1 MSIYEDDL
9 PSEEGYKYEN
19 VVTSQELAEKQFR
32 CLKYWQEEE
41 RMVIEHYHKEL
52 DRIKL
57 WRDHKINRI
66 AEKKRWHEHGL
77 QLYLEQNG
85 KKSMDLVHGKVS
97 KVTGREVV
105 EVEDKDKFNEW
116 FLSAYPLKEDKF
128 YINKR
133 TPSLDLIKQYVKET
147 GEIPEGCKFYR
158 KPDQIKVKVKEDA
171 PDGLPLRDH
180 FGKEVDYEREQ
191 VQSEPE
197 DIPF

>member
-1 MSIYEDDL
+1 MNVHEEDI
-9 PSEEGYKYEN
+9 PSEEGYQYEN

-41 RMVIEHYHKEL
+41 RMVIEHYHKEIY
-52 DRIKL
+52 RIKL
-57 WRDHKINRI
+57 WKDHKISRI
-66 AEKKRWHEHGL
+66 TEKKRWHEHGL

-85 KKSMDLVHGKVS
+85 KKSIDLVHGKVS

-116 FLSAYPLKEDKF
+116 FLSAYPLKEDRF

-147 GEIPEGCKFYR
+147 GEIPEGCNFHR
-158 KPDQIKVKVKEDA
+158 KPDQIRVTIKEESI
-171 PDGLPLRDH
+171 PVSTECEGEKL
-180 FGKEVDYEREQ
+180 EREQ
-191 VQSEPE
+191 VELE
-197 DIPF
+197 DIPFE

>member
-77 QLYLEQNG
+77 QLYLEQ
-85 KKSMDLVHGKVS
+85 
-97 KVTGREVV
+97 
-105 EVEDKDKFNEW
+105 
-116 FLSAYPLKEDKF
+116 
-128 YINKR
+128 
-133 TPSLDLIKQYVKET
+133 KQN
-147 GEIPEGCKFYR
+147 
-158 KPDQIKVKVKEDA
+158 QI
-171 PDGLPLRDH
+171 
-180 FGKEVDYEREQ
+180 
-191 VQSEPE
+191 SE
-197 DIPF
+197 